1 MVINVRNKTR
11 EENIEKRTRTCTCVY
26 TCVLFEVVKITS
38 CTHIIVSRM
47 CYDDE
52 HKINIA
58 TMPRYFG
65 IVLRFRYHSGPHF
78 LINTTQLFSRR
89 RVHVQYKV

>member
-1 MVINVRNKTR
+1 
-11 EENIEKRTRTCTCVY
+11 
-26 TCVLFEVVKITS
+26 
-38 CTHIIVSRM
+38 M
-47 CYDDE
+47 CYDVE

-78 LINTTQLFSRR
+78 LINTTQIFSRR
-89 RVHVQYKV
+89 RVHVQYKVKGRVDTCMGVGFSSYIKI

>member
-26 TCVLFEVVKITS
+26 TCVLFEVVKLVVHTL
-38 CTHIIVSRM
+38 VSRM

-78 LINTTQLFSRR
+78 LINTTQIFSRR

>member
-1 MVINVRNKTR
+1 
-11 EENIEKRTRTCTCVY
+11 
-26 TCVLFEVVKITS
+26 
-38 CTHIIVSRM
+38 M

-52 HKINIA
+52 HKINKA

-78 LINTTQLFSRR
+78 LITLHRYLAAGVYMYNIKFKA
-89 RVHVQYKV
+89 V